1 MRWLELG
8 ERGVRGSREVFA
20 GVALEGEGR
29 RHDLFREDAVS
40 GVFLEVLGVHGVGHV
55 LELVDELVSF
65 RVPETQLV
73 QFLVTTGGY
82 LQRFFLA
89 ALHAHL
95 GAQVDRDL
103 HEQTLQALQLL
114 VREVAQALVEDVQD
128 QLDGLGVGPVQLAE
142 LGGLLQPFAGVRA
155 GRGVLRVGLVGAEVV
170 FVALGAVLGGAGAV
184 RRENV
189 FFLGEE
195 QVRLRSGSGLRA
207 GAGLA

>member
-73 QFLVTTGGY
+73 QFLVT
-82 LQRFFLA
+82 LA
-89 ALHAHL
+89 ATCSASFSRLF
-95 GAQVDRDL
+95 
-103 HEQTLQALQLL
+103 TLTS
-114 VREVAQALVEDVQD
+114 VPR
-128 QLDGLGVGPVQLAE
+128 
-142 LGGLLQPFAGVRA
+142 
-155 GRGVLRVGLVGAEVV
+155 
-170 FVALGAVLGGAGAV
+170 
-184 RRENV
+184 
-189 FFLGEE
+189 
-195 QVRLRSGSGLRA
+195 
-207 GAGLA
+207 